1 MSPFLIVLIASSVY
15 VLGLTC
21 LIKKMQIEE
30 AEVLGEKLHQNS
42 CPQTEVKI

>member
-1 MSPFLIVLIASSVY
+1 MSPFLIVLIASSAY

-30 AEVLGEKLHQNS
+30 AETLGEKLYQNVHS
-42 CPQTEVKI
+42 KIKAKA

>member
-1 MSPFLIVLIASSVY
+1 MSPFIIILIASSVY

-30 AEVLGEKLHQNS
+30 AEVLGEKLSKNAQS
-42 CPQTEVKI
+42 RARVKA